1 MYEFARYGL
10 SKFELL
16 NTKSEDASPT
26 GNDPPIFVSSVS
38 SSTTTTLFLF
48 LSCIVYLE
56 LD

>member
-16 NTKSEDASPT
+16 TTNNEDASPD

-48 LSCIVYLE
+48 LSCSCLS
-56 LD
+56 

>member
-1 MYEFARYGL
+1 MYEFVRYGL

-48 LSCIVYLE
+48 LSCNCLS
-56 LD
+56 